1 MQEEKGEGR
10 RERGLQERKG
20 WVGEG
25 GREGY
30 VRVE

>member
-1 MQEEKGEGR
+1 MGREKGVGR

-20 WVGEG
+20 WVGKG

-30 VRVE
+30 VKVE